1 MKKLMSYA
9 TLAVLITAFT
19 ALTGFAHGHAKTKTR
34 TVEFNIEQNLM
45 IGSTQVE
52 KGEYKMTLNEETG
65 ELNVKSERTGKIVAT
80 VKGQLIENEKK
91 APGNE
96 LMISNNAN
104 GAVLTGLRFEG
115 QKITLSLEA
124 ANGASGGSEQNN

>member
-9 TLAVLITAFT
+9 TLAVLITAVTAFT
-19 ALTGFAHGHAKTKTR
+19 GLAHGKTHTG
-34 TVEFNIEQNLM
+34 EFNLEQNLM

-52 KGEYKMTLNEETG
+52 KGEYQMTLNQETG

-96 LMISNNAN
+96 MMISNNAN

-115 QKITLSLEA
+115 QKITLSLEP